1 MKRALFFLIALPIV
15 TGLVS
20 ACLLAAAREFWPESF
35 AGSLGSTPR
44 LFIMVVLG
52 VMAVSLP
59 AGMIGLGI
67 FSMARWHDCGPTLT
81 AFLLRMSLVIALTCL
96 AFIAYGYASGG
107 PSRLLRFA
115 LFSAWMV
122 PLGFFVSLG
131 LWPVRES
138 FGMKAR

>member
-1 MKRALFFLIALPIV
+1 MKRALFFLLALPIV
-15 TGLVS
+15 TGIIA
-20 ACLLAAAREFWPESF
+20 ACALAAAREFWPGSF
-35 AGSLGSTPR
+35 AGSLGPTPG
-44 LFIMVVLG
+44 LFFMIVLG
-52 VMAVSLP
+52 VMAVSIP
-59 AGMIGLGI
+59 GGMIGLGI

-81 AFLLRMSLVIALTCL
+81 NFLLRMTLVIALTCL

-131 LWPVRES
+131 LWPLRES
-138 FGMKAR
+138 FGMKSR